1 MQSLSPSTYH
11 PTYNQMHRKIINLAL
26 PSIVSNITVP
36 LLGLVDTA
44 ITGHM
49 GEARYIGAIAVGSM
63 IFNIMYWLFAFLR
76 MGTGGMTAQAYGR
89 KDFGEADLTGLRAIC
104 ISSLIGLAIII
115 LQYPLLH
122 LVMWFIA
129 PNENVTQLVY
139 SYCYICIWGAPASL
153 GLFAL
158 NGWFVGMQN
167 TKIPMIISIT
177 QNVVNI
183 LVSLLLVYCL
193 GMKIEGVA
201 SGTLIAQ
208 WAGFFMGCFFFLRKR
223 REIPSDGNSRVSL
236 SCIFESSAMKSFFT
250 VNRDIFLRTLFLVSV
265 NLYFVV
271 AGAKG
276 GEIILAVNTLLM
288 QLFILYSYIMDGFA
302 YAAEALCGR
311 FYGAGDNASLKETI
325 RKVFYW
331 SMGLT
336 AIYSIVYGVGGLDF
350 LRLLT
355 NEESV
360 ISASEEYIF
369 WAILIPISGMV
380 AFVWDGVFIGMTM
393 TKGMLSGTFVAA
405 IVFFIT
411 YFSLETTLHNHALW
425 LAFILYLT
433 ARGVT
438 QSVYW
443 HLKKIKG

>member
-1 MQSLSPSTYH
+1 
-11 PTYNQMHRKIINLAL
+11 MHRKIINLAL

-129 PNENVTQLVY
+129 PDENVTQLVY

-236 SCIFESSAMKSFFT
+236 SCIFESSAMKAFFT

-288 QLFILYSYIMDGFA
+288 QLFILYSY
-302 YAAEALCGR
+302 
-311 FYGAGDNASLKETI
+311 YG
-325 RKVFYW
+325 
-331 SMGLT
+331 
-336 AIYSIVYGVGGLDF
+336 
-350 LRLLT
+350 
-355 NEESV
+355 
-360 ISASEEYIF
+360 
-369 WAILIPISGMV
+369 P
-380 AFVWDGVFIGMTM
+380 
-393 TKGMLSGTFVAA
+393 
-405 IVFFIT
+405 
-411 YFSLETTLHNHALW
+411 
-425 LAFILYLT
+425 
-433 ARGVT
+433 
-438 QSVYW
+438 
-443 HLKKIKG
+443 

>member
-1 MQSLSPSTYH
+1 
-11 PTYNQMHRKIINLAL
+11 MHRKIINLAL

-89 KDFGEADLTGLRAIC
+89 KDFSEADLTGLRAIS
-104 ISSLIGLAIII
+104 ISSLIGLAIIA

-122 LVMWFIA
+122 LAMWFIA
-129 PNENVTQLVY
+129 PDENVTQLVY

-183 LVSLLLVYCL
+183 FISLLLVYCL

-201 SGTLIAQ
+201 LGTLIAQ
-208 WAGFFMGCFFFLRKR
+208 WAGFFMGSFFFLRKR
-223 REIPSDGNSRVSL
+223 KEIPSNGNSSFSL
-236 SCIFESSAMKSFFT
+236 SRIFESSAMKSFFT

-311 FYGAGDNASLKETI
+311 FYGAGDNISLKETI
-325 RKVFYW
+325 RKIFYW

-336 AIYSIVYGVGGLDF
+336 AIYSIVYGLGGLDF

-425 LAFILYLT
+425 LAFILYLA

-443 HLKKIKG
+443 NFCKVKNYSSPGTMSL

>member
-1 MQSLSPSTYH
+1 
-11 PTYNQMHRKIINLAL
+11 MHRKIINLAF

-63 IFNIMYWLFAFLR
+63 FFNIMYWLFAFLR

-89 KDFGEADLTGLRAIC
+89 KDFCEADLTGLRAIS
-104 ISSLIGLAIII
+104 ISLLIGLTIIL

-122 LVMWFIA
+122 LAMWFIA
-129 PNENVTQLVY
+129 PDENVMSLVY

-167 TKIPMIISIT
+167 TKIPMVISIT

-201 SGTLIAQ
+201 TGTLIAQ
-208 WAGFFMGCFFFLRKR
+208 WAGFLMGSFFFVKKR
-223 REIPSDGNSRVSL
+223 GKIYPNGNSRVSL
-236 SCIFESSAMKSFFT
+236 SHIFESSSMKSFFM
-250 VNRDIFLRTLFLVSV
+250 VNRDIFLRTVFLVSV
-265 NLYFVV
+265 NLYFVA

-276 GEIILAVNTLLM
+276 GEIVLAVNTLLM

-311 FYGAGDNASLKETI
+311 FYGAKDEVSLKETI

-331 SMGLT
+331 SIGLT
-336 AIYSIVYGVGGLDF
+336 AIYSVVYGVGGLDF

-355 NEESV
+355 NEENV
-360 ISASEEYIF
+360 IAASEEYIF
-369 WAILIPISGMV
+369 WAMLIPIAGMV

-393 TKGMLSGTFVAA
+393 TRGMLSGTFVAA
-405 IVFFIT
+405 IVFFTT
-411 YFSLETTLHNHALW
+411 YFSFETTLNNHALW
-425 LAFILYLT
+425 LAFILYLM

-443 HLKKIKG
+443 EMKK

>member
-1 MQSLSPSTYH
+1 
-11 PTYNQMHRKIINLAL
+11 MHRRIINLAL

-63 IFNIMYWLFAFLR
+63 VFNIMYWLFAFLR

-89 KDFGEADLTGLRAIC
+89 KDFCDADLTGLRAIS
-104 ISSLIGLAIII
+104 ISSLIGLAIIA

-122 LVMWFIA
+122 FVMWFIA
-129 PNENVTQLVY
+129 PEENVLNLVY

-183 LVSLLLVYCL
+183 LISLLLVYCF

-201 SGTLIAQ
+201 TGTLIAQ
-208 WAGFFMGCFFFLRKR
+208 WAGFLMGAFFFIRMR
-223 REIPSDGNSRVSL
+223 RGLVYENKSRVSF
-236 SCIFESSAMKSFFT
+236 SHIFETSAMKSFFT

-276 GEIILAVNTLLM
+276 GEIVLAVNTLLM

-311 FYGAGDNASLKETI
+311 FYGANDKASLTETI

-336 AIYSIVYGVGGLDF
+336 AVYSLVYGIGGLDF

-369 WAILIPISGMV
+369 WAMLIPIAGMV

-393 TKGMLSGTFVAA
+393 TRGMLSGTFVAA
-405 IVFFIT
+405 IVFFTT
-411 YFSLETTLHNHALW
+411 YFSLESTLNNHALW
-425 LAFILYLT
+425 LAFILYLA

-443 HLKKIKG
+443 GLTKSEK

>member
-1 MQSLSPSTYH
+1 
-11 PTYNQMHRKIINLAL
+11 MHRKIINLAL

-129 PNENVTQLVY
+129 PDENVTQLVY

-411 YFSLETTLHNHALW
+411 YFGKRRDTERV
-425 LAFILYLT
+425 LAFE
-433 ARGVT
+433 
-438 QSVYW
+438 
-443 HLKKIKG
+443 KD

>member
-1 MQSLSPSTYH
+1 
-11 PTYNQMHRKIINLAL
+11 MHRRIINLAL

-89 KDFGEADLTGLRAIC
+89 KDFGEAELTGLRAIS
-104 ISSLIGLAIII
+104 ISLLIGLAIII

-122 LVMWFIA
+122 LAMWFIA
-129 PNENVTQLVY
+129 PDENVTQLVY

-167 TKIPMIISIT
+167 TKIPMVISIT

-193 GMKIEGVA
+193 NMKIEGVA
-201 SGTLIAQ
+201 LGTLIAQ
-208 WAGFFMGCFFFLRKR
+208 WAGFIMGSFFFLKKM
-223 REIPSDGNSRVSL
+223 REVST
-236 SCIFESSAMKSFFT
+236 SPNRYHPTPITHHPTVIFEPTAMKAFFT

-265 NLYFVV
+265 NLYFVA

-276 GEIILAVNTLLM
+276 GDIILAVNTILM
-288 QLFILYSYIMDGFA
+288 QFFILYSYFMDGFA

-311 FYGAGDNASLKETI
+311 FYGAGDMESLKETI

-331 SMGLT
+331 SIGIT
-336 AIYSIVYGVGGLDF
+336 AIYSVVYGVGGLDF

-355 NEESV
+355 DEENV
-360 ISASEEYIF
+360 VAASEEYIF
-369 WAILIPISGMV
+369 WAMLIPIAGIV

-393 TKGMLSGTFVAA
+393 TRGMLSGTFVAA
-405 IVFFIT
+405 IVFFTT

-425 LAFILYLT
+425 LAFILYLA

-443 HLKKIKG
+443 KLKA

>member
-129 PNENVTQLVY
+129 PDENVTQLVY

-405 IVFFIT
+405 IVFFTT
-411 YFSLETTLHNHALW
+411 YFAFESTLNNHALW
-425 LAFILYLT
+425 LAFILYLA

>member
-1 MQSLSPSTYH
+1 
-11 PTYNQMHRKIINLAL
+11 MHRKIINLAL

-63 IFNIMYWLFAFLR
+63 LFNIMYWLFAFLR

-89 KDFGEADLTGLRAIC
+89 KDFDEADLTGLRAIC
-104 ISSLIGLAIII
+104 ISSLIGLAIIV

-122 LVMWFIA
+122 LAMWFIA
-129 PNENVTQLVY
+129 PDENITQLVY

-183 LVSLLLVYCL
+183 LTSLLLVYWL

-201 SGTLIAQ
+201 LGTLIAQ

-223 REIPSDGNSRVSL
+223 REIPSNGYSRVSL
-236 SCIFESSAMKSFFT
+236 PRIIEPSAMKAFFT

-276 GEIILAVNTLLM
+276 GEIVLAVNTLLM

-331 SMGLT
+331 SIGLT
-336 AIYSIVYGVGGLDF
+336 TIYSIVYGVGGLDF

-360 ISASEEYIF
+360 IIASEEYIF
-369 WAILIPISGMV
+369 WAILIPISGIV

-425 LAFILYLT
+425 LAFILYLA

-443 HLKKIKG
+443 HMKKIKG

>member
-1 MQSLSPSTYH
+1 
-11 PTYNQMHRKIINLAL
+11 MHRRIINLAL

-63 IFNIMYWLFAFLR
+63 VFNIMYWLFAFLR

-89 KDFGEADLTGLRAIC
+89 KDFCEADLTGLRAIS
-104 ISSLIGLAIII
+104 ISSLIGLAIIL

-122 LVMWFIA
+122 LAMWFIA
-129 PNENVTQLVY
+129 PDENVMQLVY

-167 TKIPMIISIT
+167 TKIPMIISVT

-183 LVSLLLVYCL
+183 LISLLLVYCL

-201 SGTLIAQ
+201 TGTLIAQ
-208 WAGFFMGCFFFLRKR
+208 WAGFFMGSFFFIKKRK
-223 REIPSDGNSRVSL
+223 EIYPTGNFRVSL
-236 SCIFESSAMKSFFT
+236 SHIFESSAMRSFFT
-250 VNRDIFLRTLFLVSV
+250 VNRDIFLRTVFLVSV
-265 NLYFVV
+265 NLYFVA

-276 GEIILAVNTLLM
+276 GEIVLAVNTILM

-311 FYGAGDNASLKETI
+311 FYGAKDEASLKETI

-331 SMGLT
+331 SIGLT
-336 AIYSIVYGVGGLDF
+336 AIYSVVYGFGGLDF

-355 NEESV
+355 NEENV
-360 ISASEEYIF
+360 IAASEEYIF
-369 WAILIPISGMV
+369 WATLIPIAGMV

-393 TKGMLSGTFVAA
+393 TRGMLSGTFVAA
-405 IVFFIT
+405 IVFFAT
-411 YFSLETTLHNHALW
+411 YFAFEPTLNNHALW
-425 LAFILYLT
+425 LAFILYLV

-443 HLKKIKG
+443 KIKKVKIIK

>member
-1 MQSLSPSTYH
+1 
-11 PTYNQMHRKIINLAL
+11 MHRKIINLAL

-89 KDFGEADLTGLRAIC
+89 KDFGEADLTGLRAIS
-104 ISSLIGLAIII
+104 ISSLIGLTIIA

-122 LVMWFIA
+122 IAMWFIA
-129 PNENVTQLVY
+129 PDENITQLVY

-183 LVSLLLVYCL
+183 LISLLLVYCL

-201 SGTLIAQ
+201 LGTLIAQ
-208 WAGFFMGCFFFLRKR
+208 WAGFFMGSFFFHRKR
-223 REIPSDGNSRVSL
+223 KEIPSDGNSRVSL

-311 FYGAGDNASLKETI
+311 FYGAGDNVSLKETI

-336 AIYSIVYGVGGLDF
+336 VIYSIVYGFGGLDF

-425 LAFILYLT
+425 LAFILYLM

>member
-1 MQSLSPSTYH
+1 
-11 PTYNQMHRKIINLAL
+11 MHRRIINLAL

-63 IFNIMYWLFAFLR
+63 VFNIMYWLFAFLR

-89 KDFGEADLTGLRAIC
+89 KDFCEADFTGLRAIS
-104 ISSLIGLAIII
+104 ISSLIGLAIIL

-122 LVMWFIA
+122 LAMWFIA
-129 PNENVTQLVY
+129 PDENVMQLVY

-167 TKIPMIISIT
+167 TKIPMVISIT

-183 LVSLLLVYCL
+183 LISLLLVYCL

-201 SGTLIAQ
+201 TGTLIAQ
-208 WAGFFMGCFFFLRKR
+208 WAGFFMGSFFFIRKR
-223 REIPSDGNSRVSL
+223 MEIYPTGNSRVSL
-236 SCIFESSAMKSFFT
+236 SHIFESSAMRSFFT
-250 VNRDIFLRTLFLVSV
+250 VNRDIFLRTVFLVSV
-265 NLYFVV
+265 NLYFVA

-276 GEIILAVNTLLM
+276 GEIVLAVNTILM

-311 FYGAGDNASLKETI
+311 FYGAKDEASLKETI

-331 SMGLT
+331 SIGLT
-336 AIYSIVYGVGGLDF
+336 AIYSVVYGFGGLDF

-355 NEESV
+355 NEENV
-360 ISASEEYIF
+360 IAASEEYIF
-369 WAILIPISGMV
+369 WATLIPIAGMV

-393 TKGMLSGTFVAA
+393 TRGMLSGTFVAA
-405 IVFFIT
+405 IVFFTT
-411 YFSLETTLHNHALW
+411 YFALESTLNNHALW
-425 LAFILYLT
+425 LAFILYLV

-443 HLKKIKG
+443 KLKK

>member
-1 MQSLSPSTYH
+1 
-11 PTYNQMHRKIINLAL
+11 MHRKIINLAL

-63 IFNIMYWLFAFLR
+63 VFNIMYWLFAFLR

-89 KDFGEADLTGLRAIC
+89 KDFCDADLTGLRAIT

-129 PNENVTQLVY
+129 PDENVLQLVY

-167 TKIPMIISIT
+167 TKIPMFISIT

-183 LVSLLLVYCL
+183 LVSLLLVYWF

-201 SGTLIAQ
+201 TGTLIAQ
-208 WAGFFMGCFFFLRKR
+208 WAGFLMGSFFFIRMR
-223 REIPSDGNSRVSL
+223 RQLVYENKSRISF
-236 SCIFESSAMKSFFT
+236 SRIFETSAMKSFFT

-265 NLYFVV
+265 NLYFVA

-311 FYGAGDNASLKETI
+311 FYGANDKASLTETI

-336 AIYSIVYGVGGLDF
+336 AIYSLVYGIGGLDF

-355 NEESV
+355 NEENV
-360 ISASEEYIF
+360 IAASEDYIF
-369 WAILIPISGMV
+369 WAILIPLAGMV

-393 TKGMLSGTFVAA
+393 TRGMLSGTFVAA

-411 YFSLETTLHNHALW
+411 YFSLEPTLNNHALW

-443 HLKKIKG
+443 WRVISEE

>member
-1 MQSLSPSTYH
+1 
-11 PTYNQMHRKIINLAL
+11 MHRKIINLAF

-63 IFNIMYWLFAFLR
+63 FFNIMYWLFAFLR

-89 KDFGEADLTGLRAIC
+89 KDFCEADLTGLRAIS
-104 ISSLIGLAIII
+104 ISLLIGLTIIL

-122 LVMWFIA
+122 LAMWFIA
-129 PNENVTQLVY
+129 PDENVMKLVY

-167 TKIPMIISIT
+167 TKIPMAISIT

-201 SGTLIAQ
+201 IGTLIAQ
-208 WAGFFMGCFFFLRKR
+208 WAGFLMGSFFFVKKR
-223 REIPSDGNSRVSL
+223 GKIYPNGNSRVSL
-236 SCIFESSAMKSFFT
+236 SHIFESSSMKSFFM
-250 VNRDIFLRTLFLVSV
+250 VNRDIFLRTVFLVSV
-265 NLYFVV
+265 NLYFVA
-271 AGAKG
+271 AGTKG
-276 GEIILAVNTLLM
+276 GEIVLAVNTLLM

-311 FYGAGDNASLKETI
+311 FYGAKDEASLRETI

-331 SMGLT
+331 SIGLT
-336 AIYSIVYGVGGLDF
+336 AIYSVVYGVGGLDF

-355 NEESV
+355 NEENV
-360 ISASEEYIF
+360 IAASEEYIF
-369 WAILIPISGMV
+369 WAMLIPIAGMV

-393 TKGMLSGTFVAA
+393 TRGMLSGTFVAA
-405 IVFFIT
+405 IVFFTT
-411 YFSLETTLHNHALW
+411 YFSFEKTLNNHALW
-425 LAFILYLT
+425 LAFILYLM

-443 HLKKIKG
+443 KMKK

>member
-1 MQSLSPSTYH
+1 
-11 PTYNQMHRKIINLAL
+11 MHRKIINLAL

-89 KDFGEADLTGLRAIC
+89 KDFDEADLTGLRAIC
-104 ISSLIGLAIII
+104 ISSLIGLAIIV

-122 LVMWFIA
+122 LAMWFIA
-129 PNENVTQLVY
+129 PDENITQLVY

-183 LVSLLLVYCL
+183 LISLLLVYWL

-201 SGTLIAQ
+201 LGTLIAQ
-208 WAGFFMGCFFFLRKR
+208 WAGFFMGSFFFLKKR
-223 REIPSDGNSRVSL
+223 REIPSDGYSRVSL
-236 SCIFESSAMKSFFT
+236 PRIIEPSAMKAFFT

-331 SMGLT
+331 SIGLT
-336 AIYSIVYGVGGLDF
+336 AIYSIVYGFGGLDF

-360 ISASEEYIF
+360 IIASEEYIF

-411 YFSLETTLHNHALW
+411 YFSLETTLRNHALW

-443 HLKKIKG
+443 ATLSPLPLKRGEPEEKEVPL

>member
-1 MQSLSPSTYH
+1 
-11 PTYNQMHRKIINLAL
+11 MHRRIINLAL

-63 IFNIMYWLFAFLR
+63 LFNIMYWLFAFLR

-89 KDFGEADLTGLRAIC
+89 KDFDEADLTGLRAIC
-104 ISSLIGLAIII
+104 ISSLIGLAIIV

-122 LVMWFIA
+122 LAMCFIA
-129 PNENVTQLVY
+129 PDENITQLVY

-183 LVSLLLVYCL
+183 LISLLLVYWL

-201 SGTLIAQ
+201 LGTLIAQ
-208 WAGFFMGCFFFLRKR
+208 WAGFFMGSFFFLKKR
-223 REIPSDGNSRVSL
+223 REILYDGNSRISL
-236 SCIFESSAMKSFFT
+236 SRIFEPSAMKSFFT

-276 GEIILAVNTLLM
+276 GEIVLAVNTLLM

-331 SMGLT
+331 SIGLT

-360 ISASEEYIF
+360 IIASEEYIF
-369 WAILIPISGMV
+369 WAILIPISGIV

-425 LAFILYLT
+425 LAFILYLA

>member
-1 MQSLSPSTYH
+1 
-11 PTYNQMHRKIINLAL
+11 MHRKIINLAL

-129 PNENVTQLVY
+129 PDENVTQLVY

-250 VNRDIFLRTLFLVSV
+250 VNRDIFLRTVFLVSV
-265 NLYFVV
+265 NLYFVA

-276 GEIILAVNTLLM
+276 GEIVLAVNTILM

-311 FYGAGDNASLKETI
+311 FYGAGDTNSLKETI

-331 SMGLT
+331 SIGLT
-336 AIYSIVYGVGGLDF
+336 AIYSVVYGFGGLDF

-355 NEESV
+355 NEENV
-360 ISASEEYIF
+360 IAASEEYIF
-369 WAILIPISGMV
+369 WAMLIPIAGMV

-393 TKGMLSGTFVAA
+393 TRGMLSGTFVAA

-425 LAFILYLT
+425 LAFILYLA

>member
-1 MQSLSPSTYH
+1 
-11 PTYNQMHRKIINLAL
+11 MHRKIINLAF

-63 IFNIMYWLFAFLR
+63 FFNIMYWLFAFLR

-89 KDFGEADLTGLRAIC
+89 KDFCEADLTGLRAIS
-104 ISSLIGLAIII
+104 ISLLIGLTIIL

-122 LVMWFIA
+122 LAMWFIA
-129 PNENVTQLVY
+129 PDENVMSLVY

-167 TKIPMIISIT
+167 TKIPMVISIT

-201 SGTLIAQ
+201 TGTLIAQ
-208 WAGFFMGCFFFLRKR
+208 WAGFLMGSFFFVKKR
-223 REIPSDGNSRVSL
+223 GKIYPNGNSRVSL
-236 SCIFESSAMKSFFT
+236 SHIFESSSMKSFFM
-250 VNRDIFLRTLFLVSV
+250 VNRDIFLRTVFLVSV
-265 NLYFVV
+265 NLYFVA

-276 GEIILAVNTLLM
+276 GEIVLAVNTLLM

-311 FYGAGDNASLKETI
+311 FYGAKDEASLRETI

-331 SMGLT
+331 SIGLT
-336 AIYSIVYGVGGLDF
+336 AIYSVVYGVGGLDF

-355 NEESV
+355 NEENV
-360 ISASEEYIF
+360 IAASEEYIF
-369 WAILIPISGMV
+369 WAVLIPIAGMV

-393 TKGMLSGTFVAA
+393 TRGMLSGTFVAA
-405 IVFFIT
+405 IVFFTT
-411 YFSLETTLHNHALW
+411 YFSFETTLNNHALW
-425 LAFILYLT
+425 LAFILYLM

-443 HLKKIKG
+443 KMKK

>member
-1 MQSLSPSTYH
+1 
-11 PTYNQMHRKIINLAL
+11 MHRRIINLAL

-63 IFNIMYWLFAFLR
+63 VFNIMYWLFAFLR

-89 KDFGEADLTGLRAIC
+89 KDFCEADLTGLRAIS
-104 ISSLIGLAIII
+104 ISSLIGLAIIL

-122 LVMWFIA
+122 LAMWFIA
-129 PNENVTQLVY
+129 PDENVMQLVY

-167 TKIPMIISIT
+167 TKIPMVISIT

-183 LVSLLLVYCL
+183 LISLLLVYCL

-201 SGTLIAQ
+201 TGTLIAQ
-208 WAGFFMGCFFFLRKR
+208 WAGFFMGSFFFIKKRK
-223 REIPSDGNSRVSL
+223 EIYPTGNFRVSL
-236 SCIFESSAMKSFFT
+236 SHIFESSAMKSFFT
-250 VNRDIFLRTLFLVSV
+250 VNRDIFLRTVFLVSV
-265 NLYFVV
+265 NLYFVA

-276 GEIILAVNTLLM
+276 GEIVLAVNTILM

-311 FYGAGDNASLKETI
+311 FYGAKDEASLKETI

-331 SMGLT
+331 SIGLT
-336 AIYSIVYGVGGLDF
+336 AIYSVVYGFGGLDF

-355 NEESV
+355 NEENV
-360 ISASEEYIF
+360 IAASEEYIF
-369 WAILIPISGMV
+369 WATLIPIAGMV

-393 TKGMLSGTFVAA
+393 TRGMLSGTFVAA
-405 IVFFIT
+405 IVFFAT
-411 YFSLETTLHNHALW
+411 YFAFEPTLNNHALW
-425 LAFILYLT
+425 LAFILYLV

-443 HLKKIKG
+443 KLKK

>member
-1 MQSLSPSTYH
+1 
-11 PTYNQMHRKIINLAL
+11 MHRRIINLAL

-63 IFNIMYWLFAFLR
+63 VFNIMYWLFAFLR

-89 KDFGEADLTGLRAIC
+89 KDFCDADLTGLRAIS
-104 ISSLIGLAIII
+104 ISSLIGLAIIA

-122 LVMWFIA
+122 FVMWFIA
-129 PNENVTQLVY
+129 PEENVLNLVY

-183 LVSLLLVYCL
+183 LISLLLVYCL

-201 SGTLIAQ
+201 TGTLIAQ
-208 WAGFFMGCFFFLRKR
+208 WAGFLMGAFFFIRMR
-223 REIPSDGNSRVSL
+223 RGLVYENKSRVSF
-236 SCIFESSAMKSFFT
+236 SHIFETSAMKSFFT

-265 NLYFVV
+265 NLYFVT

-276 GEIILAVNTLLM
+276 GEIVLAVNTLLM

-311 FYGAGDNASLKETI
+311 FYGANDKASLTETI

-336 AIYSIVYGVGGLDF
+336 AVYSLVYGIGGLDF

-360 ISASEEYIF
+360 ISASKEYIF
-369 WAILIPISGMV
+369 WAMLIPIAGMV

-393 TKGMLSGTFVAA
+393 TRGMLSGTFVAA
-405 IVFFIT
+405 IVFFTT
-411 YFSLETTLHNHALW
+411 YFSLETTLNNHALW
-425 LAFILYLT
+425 LAFILYLA

-443 HLKKIKG
+443 GVTKSEK

>member
-1 MQSLSPSTYH
+1 
-11 PTYNQMHRKIINLAL
+11 MHRRIINLAL

-63 IFNIMYWLFAFLR
+63 VFNIMYWLFAFLR

-89 KDFGEADLTGLRAIC
+89 KDFCDADLTGLRAIS
-104 ISSLIGLAIII
+104 ISSLIGLAIIA

-122 LVMWFIA
+122 FVMWFIA
-129 PNENVTQLVY
+129 PEEDVLNLVY

-167 TKIPMIISIT
+167 TKIPMLISIT

-183 LVSLLLVYCL
+183 LISLLLVYCL

-201 SGTLIAQ
+201 TGTLIAQ
-208 WAGFFMGCFFFLRKR
+208 WAGFLMGAFFFVRMRRKLVY
-223 REIPSDGNSRVSL
+223 DNKSRVSF
-236 SCIFESSAMKSFFT
+236 SHIFETSAMKSFFT

-265 NLYFVV
+265 NLYFVT

-276 GEIILAVNTLLM
+276 GEIVLAVNTLLM

-311 FYGAGDNASLKETI
+311 FYGANDKASLNETI
-325 RKVFYW
+325 HKVFYW

-336 AIYSIVYGVGGLDF
+336 AVYSLVYGIGGLDF

-369 WAILIPISGMV
+369 WAMLIPIAGMV

-393 TKGMLSGTFVAA
+393 TRGMLSGTFVAA
-405 IVFFIT
+405 IVFFTT
-411 YFSLETTLHNHALW
+411 YFSLESTLNNHALW
-425 LAFILYLT
+425 LAFILYLA

-443 HLKKIKG
+443 GVTKSEK

>member
-1 MQSLSPSTYH
+1 
-11 PTYNQMHRKIINLAL
+11 MHRRIINLAL

-63 IFNIMYWLFAFLR
+63 LFNIMYWLFAFLR

-89 KDFGEADLTGLRAIC
+89 KDFDEADLTGLRAIC
-104 ISSLIGLAIII
+104 ISSLIGLAIIV

-122 LVMWFIA
+122 LAMWFIA
-129 PNENVTQLVY
+129 PDENITQLVY

-183 LVSLLLVYCL
+183 LISLLLVYWL

-201 SGTLIAQ
+201 LGTLIAQ
-208 WAGFFMGCFFFLRKR
+208 WAGFFMVSFFFLKKR
-223 REIPSDGNSRVSL
+223 REIPSDGYSRVSL
-236 SCIFESSAMKSFFT
+236 PRIFEPSAMKAFFT

-276 GEIILAVNTLLM
+276 GEIVLAVNTLLM

-331 SMGLT
+331 SIGLT

-360 ISASEEYIF
+360 IIASEEYIF
-369 WAILIPISGMV
+369 WAILIPISGIV

-425 LAFILYLT
+425 LAFILYLA

-443 HLKKIKG
+443 HMKKIKV

>member
-1 MQSLSPSTYH
+1 
-11 PTYNQMHRKIINLAL
+11 MHRRIINLAL

-63 IFNIMYWLFAFLR
+63 VFNIMYWLFAFLR

-89 KDFGEADLTGLRAIC
+89 KDFCDADLTGLRAIS
-104 ISSLIGLAIII
+104 ISSLIGLAIIA

-122 LVMWFIA
+122 FVMWFIA
-129 PNENVTQLVY
+129 PEENVLNLVY

-183 LVSLLLVYCL
+183 LISLLLVYCL

-201 SGTLIAQ
+201 TGTLIAQ
-208 WAGFFMGCFFFLRKR
+208 WAGFLMGAFFFVRMRRKLVY
-223 REIPSDGNSRVSL
+223 ENKSRVSF
-236 SCIFESSAMKSFFT
+236 SHIFETSAMKSFFT

-265 NLYFVV
+265 NLYFVT

-276 GEIILAVNTLLM
+276 GEIVLAVNTLLM

-311 FYGAGDNASLKETI
+311 FYGANDKASLTETI

-331 SMGLT
+331 NMGLT
-336 AIYSIVYGVGGLDF
+336 AVYSLVYGIGGLDF

-369 WAILIPISGMV
+369 WAMLIPIAGMV

-393 TKGMLSGTFVAA
+393 TRGMLSGTFVAA
-405 IVFFIT
+405 IVFFTT
-411 YFSLETTLHNHALW
+411 YFSLESTLNNHALW
-425 LAFILYLT
+425 LAFILYLA

-443 HLKKIKG
+443 VMGDR

>member
-1 MQSLSPSTYH
+1 
-11 PTYNQMHRKIINLAL
+11 MHRRIINLAL

-63 IFNIMYWLFAFLR
+63 LFNIMYWLFAFLR

-89 KDFGEADLTGLRAIC
+89 KDFDEADLTGLRAIC
-104 ISSLIGLAIII
+104 ISLLIGLAIIV

-122 LVMWFIA
+122 LAMWFIA
-129 PNENVTQLVY
+129 PDENITQLVY

-183 LVSLLLVYCL
+183 LISLLLVYWL

-201 SGTLIAQ
+201 LGTLIAQ
-208 WAGFFMGCFFFLRKR
+208 WTGFFMGSFFFLKKR
-223 REIPSDGNSRVSL
+223 REIPSNGNSRISL
-236 SCIFESSAMKSFFT
+236 PRIIEPSAMKAFFT

-331 SMGLT
+331 SIGLT
-336 AIYSIVYGVGGLDF
+336 TIYSIVYGVGGLDF

-360 ISASEEYIF
+360 IIASEEYIF
-369 WAILIPISGMV
+369 WAILIPISGIV

-425 LAFILYLT
+425 LAFILYLA

-443 HLKKIKG
+443 ATLSPLPLKRGEPEEKEVPL

>member
-1 MQSLSPSTYH
+1 
-11 PTYNQMHRKIINLAL
+11 MHRKIINLAL

-129 PNENVTQLVY
+129 PDENVTQLVY

-311 FYGAGDNASLKETI
+311 FYGAGDNASLKETT

-425 LAFILYLT
+425 LAFILYLA

>member
-1 MQSLSPSTYH
+1 
-11 PTYNQMHRKIINLAL
+11 MHRRIINLAL

-63 IFNIMYWLFAFLR
+63 VFNIMYWLFAFLR

-89 KDFGEADLTGLRAIC
+89 KDFCDANLTGLRAIS
-104 ISSLIGLAIII
+104 ISSLIGLAIIA

-122 LVMWFIA
+122 FVMWFIA
-129 PNENVTQLVY
+129 PEENVLNLVY

-183 LVSLLLVYCL
+183 LISLLLVYCL

-201 SGTLIAQ
+201 IGTLIAQ
-208 WAGFFMGCFFFLRKR
+208 WAGFLMGAFFFIRMR
-223 REIPSDGNSRVSL
+223 RGLVYENKSRVSF
-236 SCIFESSAMKSFFT
+236 SHIFETSAMKSFFT
-250 VNRDIFLRTLFLVSV
+250 VNRDIFFRTLFLVSV
-265 NLYFVV
+265 NLYFVT

-276 GEIILAVNTLLM
+276 GEIVLAVNTLLM

-311 FYGAGDNASLKETI
+311 FYGANDKASLTETI

-336 AIYSIVYGVGGLDF
+336 AVYSLVYGIGGLDF

-369 WAILIPISGMV
+369 WAMLIPIAGMV

-393 TKGMLSGTFVAA
+393 TRGMLSGTFVAA
-405 IVFFIT
+405 IVFFTT
-411 YFSLETTLHNHALW
+411 YFSLESTLSNHALW
-425 LAFILYLT
+425 LAFILYLA

-443 HLKKIKG
+443 GLTKSEK

>member
-1 MQSLSPSTYH
+1 
-11 PTYNQMHRKIINLAL
+11 MHRKIINLAF

-63 IFNIMYWLFAFLR
+63 FFNIMYWLFAFLR

-89 KDFGEADLTGLRAIC
+89 KDFCEADLTGLRAIS
-104 ISSLIGLAIII
+104 ISLLIGLTIIL

-122 LVMWFIA
+122 LAMWFIA
-129 PNENVTQLVY
+129 PDENVMSLVY

-167 TKIPMIISIT
+167 TKIPMVISIT

-201 SGTLIAQ
+201 TGTLIAQ
-208 WAGFFMGCFFFLRKR
+208 WAGFLMGSFFFVKKR
-223 REIPSDGNSRVSL
+223 GKIYPNGNSRVSL
-236 SCIFESSAMKSFFT
+236 SHIFESSSMKSFFM
-250 VNRDIFLRTLFLVSV
+250 VNRDIFLRTVFLVSV
-265 NLYFVV
+265 NLYFVA

-276 GEIILAVNTLLM
+276 GEIVLAVNTLLM

-311 FYGAGDNASLKETI
+311 FYGAKDEISLKETI

-331 SMGLT
+331 SIGLT
-336 AIYSIVYGVGGLDF
+336 AIYSVVYGFGGLDF

-355 NEESV
+355 NEENV
-360 ISASEEYIF
+360 IAASEEYIF
-369 WAILIPISGMV
+369 WAMLIPIAGMV

-393 TKGMLSGTFVAA
+393 TRGMLSGTFVAA
-405 IVFFIT
+405 IVFFTT
-411 YFSLETTLHNHALW
+411 YFSFETTLNNHALW
-425 LAFILYLT
+425 LAFILYLM

-443 HLKKIKG
+443 EMKK

>member
-1 MQSLSPSTYH
+1 
-11 PTYNQMHRKIINLAL
+11 MHRRIINLAL

-89 KDFGEADLTGLRAIC
+89 KDFGEADLTGLRAIS

-115 LQYPLLH
+115 LQYSLLH
-122 LVMWFIA
+122 LVVWFIA
-129 PNENVTQLVY
+129 PDENVTQLVY

-183 LVSLLLVYCL
+183 LISLLLVYWL

-201 SGTLIAQ
+201 LGTLIAQ
-208 WAGFFMGCFFFLRKR
+208 WAGFFMGSFFFLRKR
-223 REIPSDGNSRVSL
+223 REIPSDGYSRVSL
-236 SCIFESSAMKSFFT
+236 PRIIEPSAMKAFLK

-276 GEIILAVNTLLM
+276 GEIVLAVNTLLM

-331 SMGLT
+331 SIGLT
-336 AIYSIVYGVGGLDF
+336 TIYSIVYGFGGLDF

-360 ISASEEYIF
+360 IIASEEYIF
-369 WAILIPISGMV
+369 WAILIPISGIV

-425 LAFILYLT
+425 LAFILYLA

-443 HLKKIKG
+443 ATLSPLPLNRGELEEKEVPL

>member
-1 MQSLSPSTYH
+1 
-11 PTYNQMHRKIINLAL
+11 MHRRIINLAL

-63 IFNIMYWLFAFLR
+63 VFNIMYWLFAFLR

-89 KDFGEADLTGLRAIC
+89 KDFEEAELTGLRAIS
-104 ISSLIGLAIII
+104 ISLLIGLAIII

-122 LVMWFIA
+122 LAMWFIA
-129 PNENVTQLVY
+129 PDENVTQLVY

-167 TKIPMIISIT
+167 TKIPMVISIT

-193 GMKIEGVA
+193 NMKIEGVA
-201 SGTLIAQ
+201 LGTLIAQ
-208 WAGFFMGCFFFLRKR
+208 WAGFIMGSFFFLKKM
-223 REIPSDGNSRVSL
+223 REVSTSLNTYHPTSITHHPSA
-236 SCIFESSAMKSFFT
+236 IFEPTAMKAFFT

-265 NLYFVV
+265 NLYFVA

-276 GEIILAVNTLLM
+276 GDIILAVNTILM
-288 QLFILYSYIMDGFA
+288 QFFILYSYFMDGFA

-311 FYGAGDNASLKETI
+311 FYGAGDMESLKETI

-331 SMGLT
+331 SIGLT
-336 AIYSIVYGVGGLDF
+336 IIYSVVYGVGGLDF

-355 NEESV
+355 DEENV
-360 ISASEEYIF
+360 VSASEEYIF
-369 WAILIPISGMV
+369 WAMLIPIAGMV

-393 TKGMLSGTFVAA
+393 TRGMLSGTFVAA
-405 IVFFIT
+405 IVFFTT

-425 LAFILYLT
+425 LAFILYLA

-443 HLKKIKG
+443 KMKK

>member
-1 MQSLSPSTYH
+1 
-11 PTYNQMHRKIINLAL
+11 MHRRIINLAL

-63 IFNIMYWLFAFLR
+63 VFNIMYWLFAFLR

-89 KDFGEADLTGLRAIC
+89 KDFCDADLTGLRAIS
-104 ISSLIGLAIII
+104 ISALIGLTIIA

-122 LVMWFIA
+122 FVMWFIA
-129 PNENVTQLVY
+129 PEENVLNLVY

-183 LVSLLLVYCL
+183 LISLLLVYCL

-201 SGTLIAQ
+201 TGTLIAQ
-208 WAGFFMGCFFFLRKR
+208 WAGFLMGAFFFIRMR
-223 REIPSDGNSRVSL
+223 RGLVYENKSRVSF
-236 SCIFESSAMKSFFT
+236 SHIFETSAMKSFFT

-265 NLYFVV
+265 NLYFVT

-276 GEIILAVNTLLM
+276 GEIVLAVNTLLM

-311 FYGAGDNASLKETI
+311 FYGANDKASLTETI

-336 AIYSIVYGVGGLDF
+336 AVYSLVYGIGGLDF

-369 WAILIPISGMV
+369 WAMLIPIAGMV

-393 TKGMLSGTFVAA
+393 TRGMLSGTFVAA
-405 IVFFIT
+405 IVFFTT
-411 YFSLETTLHNHALW
+411 YFSLESTLNNHALW
-425 LAFILYLT
+425 LAFILYLA

-443 HLKKIKG
+443 WGVKSEK

>member
-1 MQSLSPSTYH
+1 
-11 PTYNQMHRKIINLAL
+11 MHRRIINLAL

-63 IFNIMYWLFAFLR
+63 VFNIMYWLFAFLR

-89 KDFGEADLTGLRAIC
+89 KDFCDADLTGLRAI
-104 ISSLIGLAIII
+104 STSVLIGLTIIA

-122 LVMWFIA
+122 FVMWFIA
-129 PNENVTQLVY
+129 PEENVLNLVY

-183 LVSLLLVYCL
+183 LISILLVYCL

-201 SGTLIAQ
+201 TGTLIAQ
-208 WAGFFMGCFFFLRKR
+208 WAGFLMGAFFFVRMRRKLVY
-223 REIPSDGNSRVSL
+223 ENKSRVSF
-236 SCIFESSAMKSFFT
+236 SHIFETSAMKSFFT

-265 NLYFVV
+265 NLYFVT

-276 GEIILAVNTLLM
+276 GEIVLAVNTLLM

-311 FYGAGDNASLKETI
+311 FYGANDKASLTETI

-336 AIYSIVYGVGGLDF
+336 AVYSLVYGIGGLDF

-369 WAILIPISGMV
+369 WAMLIPIAGMV

-393 TKGMLSGTFVAA
+393 TRGMLSGTFVAA
-405 IVFFIT
+405 IVFFTT
-411 YFSLETTLHNHALW
+411 YFSLESTLSNHALW
-425 LAFILYLT
+425 LAFILYLA

-443 HLKKIKG
+443 GLTKSEK

>member
-1 MQSLSPSTYH
+1 
-11 PTYNQMHRKIINLAL
+11 MHRRIINLAL

-63 IFNIMYWLFAFLR
+63 VFNIMYWLFAFLR

-89 KDFGEADLTGLRAIC
+89 KDFEEAELTGLRAIS
-104 ISSLIGLAIII
+104 ISLLIGLAIII
-115 LQYPLLH
+115 LQHPLLH
-122 LVMWFIA
+122 LAMWFIA
-129 PNENVTQLVY
+129 PDENVTQLVY

-167 TKIPMIISIT
+167 TKIPMVISIT

-193 GMKIEGVA
+193 NMKIEGVA
-201 SGTLIAQ
+201 LGTLIAQ
-208 WAGFFMGCFFFLRKR
+208 WAGFIMGSFFFIKKI
-223 REIPSDGNSRVSL
+223 REVSPSPNTHHPSV
-236 SCIFESSAMKSFFT
+236 IFEPSAMKAFFT

-265 NLYFVV
+265 NLYFVA

-276 GEIILAVNTLLM
+276 GDVILAVNTILM
-288 QLFILYSYIMDGFA
+288 QFFILYSYFMDGFA

-311 FYGAGDNASLKETI
+311 FYGAGDMISLKETI

-331 SMGLT
+331 SIGLT
-336 AIYSIVYGVGGLDF
+336 VIYSAVYGVGGLDF

-355 NEESV
+355 DEENV
-360 ISASEEYIF
+360 VTASEEYIF
-369 WAILIPISGMV
+369 WAMLIPIAGMV

-405 IVFFIT
+405 IVFFTT

-425 LAFILYLT
+425 LAFILYLA

-443 HLKKIKG
+443 KMKK

>member
-1 MQSLSPSTYH
+1 
-11 PTYNQMHRKIINLAL
+11 MHRKIINLAL

-89 KDFGEADLTGLRAIC
+89 KDFGEADLTGLRAIS
-104 ISSLIGLAIII
+104 ISSFIGLAIIA
-115 LQYPLLH
+115 LQYPILH
-122 LVMWFIA
+122 LAMWFIA
-129 PNENVTQLVY
+129 PDANVTQLVY

-183 LVSLLLVYCL
+183 LISLLLVYWL

-201 SGTLIAQ
+201 LGTLIAQ

-425 LAFILYLT
+425 LAFILYLA
-433 ARGVT
+433 ARGAT

-443 HLKKIKG
+443 ATLSPLPLKGGELEEKEVPL

>member
-1 MQSLSPSTYH
+1 
-11 PTYNQMHRKIINLAL
+11 MHRRIINLAL

-63 IFNIMYWLFAFLR
+63 LFNVMYWLFAFLR

-89 KDFGEADLTGLRAIC
+89 KDFDETDLTGLRAIC
-104 ISSLIGLAIII
+104 ISSLIGLAIIV

-122 LVMWFIA
+122 LAMWFIA
-129 PNENVTQLVY
+129 PDENITQLVY

-183 LVSLLLVYCL
+183 LISLLLVYCL

-201 SGTLIAQ
+201 LGTLIAQ
-208 WAGFFMGCFFFLRKR
+208 WAGFFMGSSFFLRKR
-223 REIPSDGNSRVSL
+223 REIPSDGYSRVSL
-236 SCIFESSAMKSFFT
+236 PRIFDSSAMKAFFT

-276 GEIILAVNTLLM
+276 GEIVLAVNTLLM

-311 FYGAGDNASLKETI
+311 FYGAGDNVSLKETI

-331 SMGLT
+331 SIGLT
-336 AIYSIVYGVGGLDF
+336 AIYSIVYGFGGLDF

-360 ISASEEYIF
+360 IIVSEEYIF
-369 WAILIPISGMV
+369 WAILIPISGIV

-425 LAFILYLT
+425 LAFILYLA

-443 HLKKIKG
+443 TTLSPLPLKRGEPEEKEVPL

>member
-1 MQSLSPSTYH
+1 
-11 PTYNQMHRKIINLAL
+11 MHRKIINLAL

-63 IFNIMYWLFAFLR
+63 VFNIMYWLFAFLR

-89 KDFGEADLTGLRAIC
+89 KDFCEADLTGLRAIS
-104 ISSLIGLAIII
+104 ISALIGLAIII

-122 LVMWFIA
+122 LAMWFIS
-129 PNENVTQLVY
+129 PDENVTQLVY
-139 SYCYICIWGAPASL
+139 SYCYICIWGAPANL

-167 TKIPMIISIT
+167 TKIPMLISIT

-193 GMKIEGVA
+193 EMKIEGVA
-201 SGTLIAQ
+201 LGTLIAQ
-208 WAGFFMGCFFFLRKR
+208 WAGFFMGGFFFIKKR
-223 REIPSDGNSRVSL
+223 MEIYPTGNSRVSL
-236 SCIFESSAMKSFFT
+236 SHIFESSAMKSFFT
-250 VNRDIFLRTLFLVSV
+250 VNRDIFLRTVFLVSV
-265 NLYFVV
+265 NLYFVA

-276 GEIILAVNTLLM
+276 GDIILAINTILM
-288 QLFILYSYIMDGFA
+288 QFFILYSYFMDGFA

-311 FYGAGDNASLKETI
+311 FYGAGDMNSLKETI

-331 SMGLT
+331 SIGLT
-336 AIYSIVYGVGGLDF
+336 AIYSIIYGVGGLDF

-355 NEESV
+355 DEEKV
-360 ISASEEYIF
+360 IAASEEYIF
-369 WAILIPISGMV
+369 WAMLIPIAGMV

-393 TKGMLSGTFVAA
+393 TRGMLSGTFVAA
-405 IVFFIT
+405 IVFFTT
-411 YFSLETTLHNHALW
+411 YFSLETSLHNHALW
-425 LAFILYLT
+425 LAFILYLM

-443 HLKKIKG
+443 NLKKIKG